1 MGFTFR
7 EGSYQ
12 RRVYF
17 GKRTIKRGEC
27 AMVWYLNGRCE
38 KIVGPKLKRL
48 WFSTIRFC
56 TRYTANERQFLIVN
70 FKDGHTEYI
79 PGPTTIFKDHLLH
92 KDISVKNALT
102 VNRGEAVTVVVYK
115 NDTKEKKWFQ

>member
-7 EGSYQ
+7 DGTYQ

-17 GKRTIKRGEC
+17 GKRTIKKGEC
-27 AMVWYLNGRCE
+27 AMIWRLNGSCR
-38 KIVGPKLKRL
+38 KIEGPQLVRL

-56 TRYTANERQFLIVN
+56 TQYIANERQFLIVN

-79 PGPTTIFKDHLLH
+79 PGP
-92 KDISVKNALT
+92 
-102 VNRGEAVTVVVYK
+102 
-115 NDTKEKKWFQ
+115 KKKG